1 MSRLIPVMMKASRL
15 DNKILEILEILNEK
29 QRAVMNLVHMID
41 IPG

>member
-1 MSRLIPVMMKASRL
+1 MNRFIPVMMKASRL
-15 DNKILEILEILNEK
+15 DNKILEILNEK

>member
-15 DNKILEILEILNEK
+15 DNKILEILNEK